1 MSVWDP
7 NTLLAAAKADHP
19 AGIRM
24 SKQLTKTSIRKVLIS
39 AVMLVTALCLS
50 LSISISTYLD
60 VKEQRQL
67 IINKIEM
74 IADIISFNS
83 QITILFDDRKT
94 EDARLKSFQHVDI
107 IKNIH
112 IYAIDDVT
120 NRPVFFTSYNASRT
134 PPVPLKVNQIDELLT
149 PRVSEDHI
157 ELVRPVIYEG
167 NIEGYVYVRGGLERL
182 SNYIN
187 QKILVDIA
195 LTLFVLVLVLLVS
208 RGIQKRIAT
217 PIEGLS
223 TLLQDVSKNHN
234 YNARAPGSH
243 IAELNVLANN
253 LNIMLART
261 ENQLER
267 HKADKQE
274 IKQLNQSLE
283 EKVNQRTIALREANQ
298 ELLNA
303 LERMHQYQNQIIENE
318 KMASLGQM
326 VAGVAHEVNTP
337 IGLGITGSTL
347 LRDKLSDINDAFQS
361 KSLTSK
367 QLERFIGD
375 GIENLDL
382 IYRNLNRAAEL
393 VSSFKRLA
401 VSQDLEVNSK
411 IELSNLLTEVVA
423 SLRAE
428 IATKQPEISIHCDK
442 GLEIESKAG
451 PLQQVLE
458 QLISNSLLHGFKDQQ
473 NNIINITVTS
483 SSEHLK
489 LEYFD
494 NGGGVPKAIKKR
506 IFDPF
511 VTTRRGEGGS
521 GLGMHLVYNL
531 VTQALGGSIALDEE
545 CKKGAKFIITLP
557 LSGNVQ

>member
-1 MSVWDP
+1 
-7 NTLLAAAKADHP
+7 
-19 AGIRM
+19 M

-60 VKEQRQL
+60 VKEQKQL

-74 IADIISFNS
+74 IADIVAFNS

-94 EDARLKSFQHVDI
+94 EDARLKSFQQVDI

-112 IYAIDDVT
+112 IYAMDDVT
-120 NRPVFFTSYNASRT
+120 NSPVFFTSYNASRT
-134 PPVPLKVNQIDELLT
+134 PPVPLKVNQIEELKT
-149 PRVSEDHI
+149 PKVSEDYI
-157 ELVRPVIYEG
+157 ELIKPVIYEG

-187 QKILVDIA
+187 KKILVDIA
-195 LTLFVLVLVLLVS
+195 LTLFVLLLVLLVS

-223 TLLQDVSKNHN
+223 ALLQDVSKNHN
-234 YNARAPGSH
+234 YSARAPGSN

-347 LRDKLSDINDAFQS
+347 LRDKLSDIREAFQT

-367 QLERFIGD
+367 QLERFVND

-401 VSQDLEVNSK
+401 VSQDLEVNSR
-411 IELSNLLTEVVA
+411 IDLSNLLTEVVA
-423 SLRAE
+423 SMRAE
-428 IATKQPEISIHCDK
+428 LSTKQPEVTIDCDS
-442 GLEIESKAG
+442 GLAIESKAG

-473 NNIINITVTS
+473 NNSISITVKPS
-483 SSEHLK
+483 MGQLAI
-489 LEYFD
+489 EYAD
-494 NGGGVPKAIKKR
+494 NGMGVPKAIKKR

-531 VTQALGGSIALDEE
+531 VTQALGGSITLDEE
-545 CKKGAKFIITLP
+545 FSQGAKFIISLP
-557 LSGNVQ
+557 LSGNLK

>member
-1 MSVWDP
+1 
-7 NTLLAAAKADHP
+7 
-19 AGIRM
+19 M

-60 VKEQRQL
+60 VKEQKQL

-74 IADIISFNS
+74 IADIVAFNS

-94 EDARLKSFQHVDI
+94 EDARLKSFQQVDI

-112 IYAIDDVT
+112 IYAMDDVT
-120 NRPVFFTSYNASRT
+120 NSPVFFTSYNASRT
-134 PPVPLKVNQIDELLT
+134 PPVPLKVNQIEELKT
-149 PRVSEDHI
+149 PKVSEDYI
-157 ELVRPVIYEG
+157 ELIKPVIYEG

-187 QKILVDIA
+187 KKILVDIA
-195 LTLFVLVLVLLVS
+195 LTLFVLLLVLLVS

-223 TLLQDVSKNHN
+223 ALLQDVSKNHN
-234 YNARAPGSH
+234 YSARAPGSN
-243 IAELNVLANN
+243 ISELNVLANN

-347 LRDKLSDINDAFQS
+347 LRDKLSDIREAFQT

-367 QLERFIGD
+367 QLERFVND

-401 VSQDLEVNSK
+401 VSQDLEVNSR
-411 IELSNLLTEVVA
+411 IDLSNLLTEVVA
-423 SLRAE
+423 SMRAE
-428 IATKQPEISIHCDK
+428 LSTKQPEVTIDCDS
-442 GLEIESKAG
+442 GLAIESKAG

-473 NNIINITVTS
+473 NNSIAITVKPS
-483 SSEHLK
+483 MGQLAI
-489 LEYFD
+489 EYAD
-494 NGGGVPKAIKKR
+494 NGMGVPKAIKKR

-531 VTQALGGSIALDEE
+531 VTQALGGSITLDEE
-545 CKKGAKFIITLP
+545 FSQGAKFIIALP
-557 LSGNVQ
+557 LSGNLK

>member
-1 MSVWDP
+1 
-7 NTLLAAAKADHP
+7 
-19 AGIRM
+19 M

-60 VKEQRQL
+60 VKEQKQL

-74 IADIISFNS
+74 IADIVAFNS

-112 IYAIDDVT
+112 IYAMDDVT
-120 NRPVFFTSYNASRT
+120 NSPVFFTSYNASRT
-134 PPVPLKVNQIDELLT
+134 PPVPLKVNQIEELKT
-149 PRVSEDHI
+149 PKVSEDYI
-157 ELVRPVIYEG
+157 ELIKPVVYEG

-187 QKILVDIA
+187 KKILVDIA

-223 TLLQDVSKNHN
+223 SLLQDVSKNHN
-234 YNARAPGSH
+234 YSARAPGSN
-243 IAELNVLANN
+243 ISELNVLANN

-347 LRDKLSDINDAFQS
+347 LRDKLSDIRDAFQN

-367 QLERFIGD
+367 QLERFVSD

-411 IELSNLLTEVVA
+411 IDLSNLLTEVVA
-423 SLRAE
+423 SMRADL
-428 IATKQPEISIHCDK
+428 ATKNPEVTIDCDK
-442 GLEIESKAG
+442 GLAIESKAG

-458 QLISNSLLHGFKDQQ
+458 QLITNSLLHAFNDQL
-473 NNIINITVTS
+473 NNTISIAVRQSLDQLII
-483 SSEHLK
+483 
-489 LEYFD
+489 EYTD
-494 NGGGVPKAIKKR
+494 NGMGVPKAIKKR

-531 VTQALGGSIALDEE
+531 VTQALGGSITLDEE
-545 CKKGAKFIITLP
+545 FSQGAKFTITLP
-557 LSGNVQ
+557 LSGSLK